1 MGHKRSQGV
10 RVQLRCAAVEAQRR
24 QLQEVF
30 EQQGDILAAFTQRWQ
45 LQGHHVE
52 AVIKVAAKLAALR
65 FDRGTPELDRHTLA
79 ALTAHDWPGNVREL
93 RNVAERF
100 ALGLPVFKKSGQA
113 DSNAL
118 GFNEAVEAFER
129 NLLGAALERHAGNL
143 SQAAQALGLA
153 KTTLFD
159 KVKKYGLQ

>member
-1 MGHKRSQGV
+1 MNRTLYTLLFHLGLPLVALRLFLRS
-10 RVQLRCAAVEAQRR
+10 RKAPAYAQR
-24 QLQEVF
+24 V
-30 EQQGDILAAFTQRWQ
+30 G
-45 LQGHHVE
+45 
-52 AVIKVAAKLAALR
+52 
-65 FDRGTPELDRHTLA
+65 
-79 ALTAHDWPGNVREL
+79 
-93 RNVAERF
+93 ERF
-100 ALGLPVFKKSGQA
+100 ALGLPVFKKSGQT

-159 KVKKYGLQ
+159 KVKKYGL